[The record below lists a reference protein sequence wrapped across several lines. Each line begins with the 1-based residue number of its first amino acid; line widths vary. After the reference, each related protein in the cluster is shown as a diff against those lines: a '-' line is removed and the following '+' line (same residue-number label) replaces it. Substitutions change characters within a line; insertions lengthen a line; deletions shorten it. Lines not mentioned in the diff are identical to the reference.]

1 MAASDAVTF
10 WLDNAGRQPL
20 LTAAEEL
27 HLGGLVRC
35 WQDHPN
41 GPADAPAV
49 IKRRGIRARDR
60 FVAANLRLVA
70 HVTRLTRPG
79 LGAHVSDSDLPDLL
93 QAGAIGLVRGAERFD
108 PSRGYK
114 FSTFAYWWVRQ
125 GISRWCD
132 ASSRT
137 IKLPCTH
144 APKLARF
151 GRMGQRL
158 TAELGRQPTRLEMAD
173 ALGMKVDD
181 LELVLMVG
189 LPLRSLDAQRREGD
203 EHSSLGE
210 ILAAPAPEEHEPEMV
225 ELHQR
230 LGRLDPLS
238 ARLVHGRWGLGG
250 HVIPV
255 RTLAAAEGIRV
266 GQARAL
272 LAAAEHQLKGQPA
285 PPKLIPWE
293 RGEVHQLTLSLDAA
307 AETKATAAIAA

>member
-27 HLGGLVRC
+27 HLGGLVRS

-41 GPADAPAV
+41 GPADAPPV
-49 IKRRGIRARDR
+49 IRRRGIRARDR

-144 APKLARF
+144 APKLARY

-158 TAELGRQPTRLEMAD
+158 TAVLGRQPTRLEMAD
-173 ALGMKVDD
+173 ALGMRVDD

-225 ELHQR
+225 ELHRR
-230 LGRLDPLS
+230 LAHLDPLS

-250 HVIPV
+250 HVLSV
-255 RTLAAAEGIRV
+255 RMLAAAEGIRV
-266 GQARAL
+266 GQVRAL
-272 LAAAEHQLKGQPA
+272 LAAAEQQLKGQPA

-293 RGEVHQLTLSLDAA
+293 KGEACQLTLSLDAA
-307 AETKATAAIAA
+307 ETKAMAAIGA